1 MKLNRDKPWN
11 TDTWLNRESN
21 SLKHIAD
28 SAMELWQLVRLDTKT
43 HHHWWIRHQNWNGN
57 YLERSQFGP
66 NAPKKTAEEVLGV
79 QSRSSN
85 RKIAEDILIQEL
97 GGGGAIPC
105 KQLYQKAED
114 QGISK
119 KVLWSAAKRLN
130 VKVDKGG
137 FNDGW
142 LWQLPSEASPDRKS
156 VV

>member
-1 MKLNRDKPWN
+1 MRLMLPLKNNLAKDINGFAYRIEEKDIHKN
-11 TDTWLNRESN
+11 NELIKTSFVTWE
-21 SLKHIAD
+21 
-28 SAMELWQLVRLDTKT
+28 
-43 HHHWWIRHQNWNGN
+43 
-57 YLERSQFGP
+57 P
-66 NAPKKTAEEVLGV
+66 NFITLTAEEVLSG

-97 GGGGAIPC
+97 GGRGAIPC

-137 FNDGW
+137 FYDGW
-142 LWQLPSEASPDRKS
+142 LWQLPSETSPEDS
-156 VV
+156 